1 MKKLLSLICIISYV
15 YAVQLPAEAKERI
28 NTSDEL
34 FLLAETGSPEQL
46 KEAVAKGADFN
57 VKRYGY
63 SAELAGINTDDW
75 LFIME
80 KLLYLEQLI
89 TITILKA

>member
-1 MKKLLSLICIISYV
+1 MKKLLALICIISYI
-15 YAVQLPAEAKERI
+15 YAVQLPAQAKKRI
-28 NTSDEL
+28 NDDEL

>member
-1 MKKLLSLICIISYV
+1 MKKLLALICIISYV
-15 YAVQLPAEAKERI
+15 YAVQLPAQAKKRI
-28 NTSDEL
+28 NDDEL